1 MGRDSGS
8 LNISLR
14 EDRRL
19 KDTQNLKCEDRRL
32 QNCLLLQ
39 TEDRQLR
46 QMIDLN
52 SACEDP
58 SHKCD

>member
-19 KDTQNLKCEDRRL
+19 KDTQNLKCGDRRL
-32 QNCLLLQ
+32 QKWSILM
-39 TEDRQLR
+39 TEDLGSRPY
-46 QMIDLN
+46 N
-52 SACEDP
+52 
-58 SHKCD
+58 